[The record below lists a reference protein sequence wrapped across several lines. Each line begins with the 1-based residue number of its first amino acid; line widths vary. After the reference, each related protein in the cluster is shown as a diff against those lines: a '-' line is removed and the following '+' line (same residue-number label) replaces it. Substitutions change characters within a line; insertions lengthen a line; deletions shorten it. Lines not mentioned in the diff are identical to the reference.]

1 MYDLEKRMFE
11 LCDKEY
17 AAFQCKLIPT
27 ISAGTVLGIR
37 VPVLRN
43 LAKEFRKESECEA
56 FLESLPHRYYDE
68 NMFHS
73 ILLCDVKDYERA
85 IEYVDSFLPY
95 IDNWA
100 VCDTLSPKVFKKH
113 RSKLI
118 EKIMEWTK
126 SDKVYTCRFGIKML
140 MAHFLDEDFKP
151 EYLKIPEAVK
161 SDEYYV
167 KMMVAWYFAT
177 ALAKQWDATIPYI
190 EENKLDIWTHNKTIQ
205 KARESYRITA
215 DQKEYL
221 KTLRR

>member
-1 MYDLEKRMFE
+1 
-11 LCDKEY
+11 
-17 AAFQCKLIPT
+17 
-27 ISAGTVLGIR
+27 
-37 VPVLRN
+37 
-43 LAKEFRKESECEA
+43 
-56 FLESLPHRYYDE
+56 
-68 NMFHS
+68 
-73 ILLCDVKDYERA
+73 
-85 IEYVDSFLPY
+85 
-95 IDNWA
+95 
-100 VCDTLSPKVFKKH
+100 
-113 RSKLI
+113 
-118 EKIMEWTK
+118 
-126 SDKVYTCRFGIKML
+126 

-190 EENKLDIWTHNKTIQ
+190 EENRLDKWTHNKTIQ